1 VDRLQRIDVS
11 LAGRHQEKVA
21 WPVRRRFCNDVVV
34 DPIYR
39 PGVIPDPAELSDG
52 QVLLRTWS
60 QDDLGCIEAAS
71 RDPVIP
77 GGTTVPS
84 LFSEEAGRA
93 FVARQWGRSTSGE
106 GLSLAITEAETG
118 IAVGLMVLLH
128 RQQPGVVG
136 VGYWMLAS
144 RRRRGFTRRA
154 LSLLSPWALGLPA
167 VARLEALVEPWNN
180 GSVRVLEG
188 AGFRREGLLRAY
200 LDLDTG
206 RADALLYSRLRD
218 DTEVAAR

>member
-1 VDRLQRIDVS
+1 MRLRGS
-11 LAGRHQEKVA
+11 TTSAVA
-21 WPVRRRFCNDVVV
+21 
-34 DPIYR
+34 
-39 PGVIPDPAELSDG
+39 S
-52 QVLLRTWS
+52 WS
-60 QDDLGCIEAAS
+60 QDDRGCIEAAS

-77 GGTTVPS
+77 GGTTIPS

-118 IAVGLMVLLH
+118 IAVGLMILLH

-136 VGYWMLAS
+136 VRYWMLAS

-180 GSVRVLEG
+180 SSVRVLEG

-218 DTEVAAR
+218 DTEDAAR

>member
-1 VDRLQRIDVS
+1 MS
-11 LAGRHQEKVA
+11 LAGQDQGKVA
-21 WPVRRRFCNDVVV
+21 WPVTRRFCNDLVV

-39 PGVIPDPAELSDG
+39 PGVIPDLAELSDG

-71 RDPVIP
+71 LDPVIP

-84 LFSEEAGRA
+84 VFSEEAGHA

-106 GLSLAITEAETG
+106 GLSLAITEAGTG
-118 IAVGLMVLLH
+118 VAVGLIVLLH

-144 RRRRGFTRRA
+144 SRRRGFTRRA
-154 LSLLSPWALGLPA
+154 LSLLSPWSLGLPA
-167 VARLEALVEPWNN
+167 VTRLEALVEPWNN

-188 AGFRREGLLRAY
+188 AGFRLEGLLRAY

-206 RADALLYSRLRD
+206 RADALLYSRLGD
-218 DTEVAAR
+218 DTEDAAR